1 MTMLNETKLLDTV
14 ALASTNVIRTV
25 AREIAEADDKPNK
38 TLPGANLDRMLHAS
52 LGRVTQGLSPTT
64 LIGAYMDWAIHLAT
78 SPSKQQQLTDK
89 ALRKWHRLMLYA
101 LESARESTR
110 SDGCGCTPCI
120 QPLEHDKRFA
130 DPLWQQPP
138 YNLIYQSFLLN
149 QQWWHNATTDVRGV
163 SAHHEHMV
171 NFLARQWLDM
181 FSPSNFLLT
190 NPELQQVTLQQGG
203 MNLVNGMV
211 NGWADLERQ
220 QAGRLPAGAEKFR
233 PGETIA
239 ITPGKVVMRNRLC
252 ELIEYTPSTTSVYAE
267 PVLIVPSWIMKY
279 YILDL
284 SPQNSLVK
292 YLVSQGH
299 RVFMLSWKNPDQNDR
314 ELGMDDYLRLGPLAA
329 IDTITDITGKQKIH
343 AAGYCLGGT
352 LLTIAAAKLARENDK
367 RLKSLSLLAA
377 QVDFD
382 EPGELGLFIDES
394 QIAHLDD
401 IMWDQGYLE
410 GGQMAA
416 SFQFLNSKDLVWS
429 KLVREYLTGTR
440 DALTDLG
447 AWNADATRLPY
458 RMHSEYLR
466 HLYLNNELA
475 HGGYKVEGK
484 PVALTDIR
492 LPIFAVG
499 TERDHVSPWKS
510 VYKIQL
516 LTDADITFAL
526 SSGGHNVGIVN
537 PPGPAGH
544 ASSYYRMLTQKAEQR
559 YTDPDAWL
567 ASAKKTAGSWW
578 PAWQAW
584 LAQKSGKRI
593 ATNSANKMAKKY
605 PSLGDAPGSYVMQ
618 R

>member
-1 MTMLNETKLLDTV
+1 MLKETKTPDLPILAPANLLR
-14 ALASTNVIRTV
+14 AV
-25 AREIAEADDKPNK
+25 ARELAEADEKPDK
-38 TLPGANLDRMLHAS
+38 TLPGANLDRILHAS
-52 LGRVTQGLSPTT
+52 LGRLTQGLSPST
-64 LIGAYMDWAIHLAT
+64 LVGAYMDWAVHLAT
-78 SPSKQQQLTDK
+78 SPSKQQQLADK

-101 LESARESTR
+101 LESARATVR
-110 SDGCGCTPCI
+110 PDGCVPCI
-120 QPLEHDKRFA
+120 KPLEQDKRFS

-138 YNLIYQSFLLN
+138 YNLIYQAFLLN

-181 FSPSNFLLT
+181 ISPSNFLPT
-190 NPELQQVTLQQGG
+190 NPELQQATLQTGG
-203 MNLVNGMV
+203 MNLLNGMV
-211 NGWADLERQ
+211 NWWADMERQ

-233 PGETIA
+233 PGETVA
-239 ITPGKVVMRNRLC
+239 LTPGKVVMRNHLC
-252 ELIEYTPSTTSVYAE
+252 ELIEYAPTTNSVYAE
-267 PVLIVPSWIMKY
+267 PLLIVPSWIMKY

-292 YLVSQGH
+292 YLVGQGH
-299 RVFMLSWKNPDQNDR
+299 RVFMLSWKNPNENDR
-314 ELGMDDYLRLGPLAA
+314 NLGMDDYLRLGPLAA
-329 IDTITDITGKQKIH
+329 LDAITDITGQQKIH

-352 LLTIAAAKLARENDK
+352 LLTIAAAKMARENDK
-367 RLKSLSLLAA
+367 RLKTVSLLAA
-377 QVDFD
+377 QADFD

-394 QIAHLDD
+394 QIAHLEN
-401 IMWDQGYLE
+401 IMWDQGYLD
-410 GGQMAA
+410 GSQMAG

-429 KLVREYLTGTR
+429 KLVRDYMTGTPEP
-440 DALTDLG
+440 LTDLA
-447 AWNADATRLPY
+447 AWNADSTRLPY

-466 HLYLNNELA
+466 HLYLRNELA
-475 HGGYKVEGK
+475 HGSYKVDGM

-492 LPIFAVG
+492 VPIFAVG
-499 TERDHVSPWKS
+499 TERDHVSPWRS

-544 ASSYYRMLTQKAEQR
+544 PSSYYRILTQKAKER

-567 ASAKKTAGSWW
+567 DSARKNAGSWW
-578 PAWQAW
+578 LAWQGW
-584 LAQKSGKRI
+584 LAQHSGKRI
-593 ATNSANKMAKKY
+593 SARAERKSAKKY
-605 PSLGDAPGSYVMQ
+605 SSLGDAPGSYVLQ